1 MEHLASRTVSRT
13 PLEMNGNEIRS
24 QKKLSA
30 SERLNLLDL
39 TSRPVCDMADL

>member
-13 PLEMNGNEIRS
+13 PLEMNGNETR
-24 QKKLSA
+24 
-30 SERLNLLDL
+30 SERLNLLDQ